1 LQSFLPSPCPA
12 NEIKICEH
20 CKKYQYNKFD
30 MLELKARIIMFE
42 TSSATGVKSIKT
54 LVELHICN
62 KKLEQG
68 RP

>member
-1 LQSFLPSPCPA
+1 
-12 NEIKICEH
+12 
-20 CKKYQYNKFD
+20 